1 MNTVLTGLVLVL
13 LANSAPPWMPGA
25 ETQDLFKKYFEA
37 GERLYQDGE
46 FGAAIWNFKMA
57 ESQRLT
63 AEVAY
68 DLAKCHEKLG
78 DLPYATYYYRVYMR
92 RAISASDALTV
103 AEKVGTV
110 LAAAEGEGRGQ
121 LELDVPGATDITIN
135 GRTWPEGPVAL
146 FLPPGEY
153 SVEAKFPFGPKRMVA
168 QVRTGKTT
176 LIHFEPMPPPLVE
189 ASGQPLS
196 EAVTSYSP
204 PGKVKPLRI
213 VSYATFGA
221 GVAALALGTILGIAS
236 RVDGD
241 RVTTDKSLT
250 VSQANELARSAN
262 GTGLGANIL
271 WPTSGVLLGGA
282 VVFFIFSMPEP
293 GMQSGG
299 ASP

>member
-1 MNTVLTGLVLVL
+1 MLSGLVLVL
-13 LANSAPPWMPGA
+13 LANSAPPWMPDA
-25 ETQDLFKKYFEA
+25 ETQELFRKYFEA
-37 GERLYQDGE
+37 GEKLYSEGDY
-46 FGAAIWNFKMA
+46 GAAIWNFKMA
-57 ESQRLT
+57 ETQRLT
-63 AEVAY
+63 PEVAY

-92 RAISASDALTV
+92 RAVSASDALTV

-121 LELDVPGATDITIN
+121 LELDAPGATDITIN

-153 SVEAKFPFGPKRMVA
+153 SVEAKFPSGPKRMVA
-168 QVRTGKTT
+168 QVRTGKTS
-176 LIHFEPMPPPLVE
+176 LIMFEPQPPPLLE
-189 ASGQPLS
+189 ANGAALS
-196 EAVTSYSP
+196 DGVVSYSP
-204 PGKVKPLRI
+204 PKPVKPLRI

-221 GVAALALGTILGIAS
+221 GVAALALGTVMGIVS

-241 RVTTDKSLT
+241 KVANDKSLT
-250 VSQANELARSAN
+250 VSDANQLAMSAN
-262 GTGLGANIL
+262 GTGLAANIL
-271 WPTSGVLLGGA
+271 WPTGGALVGGGVL
-282 VVFFIFSMPEP
+282 FFIFSMPEP

>member
-1 MNTVLTGLVLVL
+1 MLTGLLLVL
-13 LANSAPPWMPGA
+13 LSNSAPPWMPDA
-25 ETQDLFKKYFEA
+25 ETQERFRLYFEA
-37 GERLYQDGE
+37 GEKLYQEGE

-57 ESQRLT
+57 ETQRLT
-63 AEVAY
+63 PEVAY

-78 DLPYATYYYRVYMR
+78 DLAFATYYYRVYMR
-92 RAISASDALTV
+92 RAVTATDALTV

-121 LELDVPGATDITIN
+121 LELEVPGATDITIA

-153 SVEAKFPFGPKRMVA
+153 SVEAKFPSGPKRMVA

-176 LIHFEPMPPPLVE
+176 LITFEPAPPPLVE
-189 ASGQPLS
+189 AHGQPLS
-196 EAVTSYSP
+196 GEVLSHGAP
-204 PGKVKPLRI
+204 PPVKPLRV
-213 VSYATFGA
+213 VSYATFAA
-221 GVAALALGTILGIAS
+221 GVGALALGTVMGIAS

-241 RVTTDKSLT
+241 RVLTDKSLT
-250 VSQANELARSAN
+250 VTEANNLAASAN
-262 GTGLGANIL
+262 GTGLAANIL
-271 WPTSGVLLGGA
+271 WPVGGA
-282 VVFFIFSMPEP
+282 LAAGGVVLFIFSMPEP